1 MDRSEFSR
9 VLGKVLAYAACGK
22 RDDARQWAA
31 RLVSM
36 LQAEGLVCAMAAAV
50 LLPCTVLA
58 AAHPDGDY
66 VCRDSAMRLHFV
78 AYVWGVP
85 RDIETGYRLP
95 WRRVARWSCSA
106 APFVSDP
113 DDNG

>member
-1 MDRSEFSR
+1 MDRAEFSR

-36 LQAEGLVCAMAAAV
+36 LRAEGLVCAVAAAV
-50 LLPCTVLA
+50 LLPCVAFA

-78 AYVWGVP
+78 AYVFGRP
-85 RDIETGYRLP
+85 RDITTGARLNA
-95 WRRVARWSCSA
+95 RRVARWSCSA
-106 APFVSDP
+106 APVVSDP

>member
-36 LQAEGLVCAMAAAV
+36 LQAEGLVCAM
-50 LLPCTVLA
+50 A